1 MNPRKPPAAG
11 QAGTAPGRTVPGST
25 TPGST
30 APDSTA
36 PDSTALDSTALGS
49 TAPAPTALA
58 RSALAETVLARTV
71 ELARIPAPTGA
82 EHDRAAVVR
91 RWWEED
97 GWQPRTDDAGNVWA
111 QAGGGDGPGLLV
123 CAHLDT
129 VFPVTVPHVVIT
141 EPGRLSGPSVGDD
154 SIGVASLPAVARL
167 SQPGPGTGP
176 LWLVATVGE
185 EGTGNLAGI
194 RHALDHAPQPVAA
207 VIAIEGNY
215 LGRVVTTGVGS
226 VRWRV
231 SYHGPGGHA
240 WERSQAPSAVHAAA
254 RAGALIAGL
263 DVAGARCSVNIGT
276 ICGGEAIN
284 ARARE
289 AWFEVDLRADS
300 AAALAS
306 LVDQAGAI
314 VRAADDQIRVRIE
327 EIGSRPAGGIAES
340 SALARAAVAAHER
353 AGVPAELRAASTDAN
368 AAYAAGIPAVAL
380 GVTRGDGEHTPEE
393 WIETAPVADGLGVL
407 AETIRLFREGQQ

>member
-1 MNPRKPPAAG
+1 VPANTV
-11 QAGTAPGRTVPGST
+11 QSNTVQSNTAQSNTAQSNTAQSNTVPVR
-25 TPGST
+25 
-30 APDSTA
+30 
-36 PDSTALDSTALGS
+36 
-49 TAPAPTALA
+49 TALA
-58 RSALAETVLARTV
+58 DTVLTRTV
-71 ELARIPAPTGA
+71 ELARIPAPTGS

-97 GWQPRTDDAGNVWA
+97 GRRPRTDDAGNVWA

-129 VFPVTVPHVVIT
+129 VFPATVPHVVIT
-141 EPGRLSGPSVGDD
+141 GAGRLSGPSVGDD
-154 SIGVASLPAVARL
+154 SIGVASLAAVARL
-167 SQPGPGTGP
+167 APPGPGTGP

-194 RHALDHAPQPVAA
+194 RYALDHAPQPVAA

-215 LGRVVTTGVGS
+215 LGRVVITGVGS

-240 WERSQAPSAVHAAA
+240 WERSGAPSAVHAAVH
-254 RAGALIAGL
+254 AGAQLAGL

-276 ICGGEAIN
+276 IGGGEAIN

-306 LVDQAGAI
+306 LAGQAGAI
-314 VRAADDQIRVRIE
+314 VRAADDQIRVRID
-327 EIGSRPAGGIAES
+327 EIGSRPAGGVAGS
-340 SALARAAVAAHER
+340 SALVRAAVAAHER
-353 AGVPAELRAASTDAN
+353 AGVPVELGAASTDAN

-380 GVTRGDGEHTPEE
+380 GVTRGEGEHTPEE

-407 AETIRLFREGQQ
+407 AETIRLFREGQR

>member
-11 QAGTAPGRTVPGST
+11 QADTVPGST
-25 TPGST
+25 APGST
-30 APDSTA
+30 APGSTA
-36 PDSTALDSTALGS
+36 PGS
-49 TAPAPTALA
+49 TAPAPTAPA

-97 GWQPRTDDAGNVWA
+97 GWRPRTDDAGNVWA
-111 QAGGGDGPGLLV
+111 QRGGDGPGLLV

-129 VFPVTVPHVVIT
+129 VFPATVPHVVVT
-141 EPGRLSGPSVGDD
+141 GPGRLSGPSVGDD
-154 SIGVASLPAVARL
+154 SIGVAALPAVARL
-167 SQPGPGTGP
+167 VRPGPGTGP

-215 LGRVVTTGVGS
+215 LGRVVITGVGS

-263 DVAGARCSVNIGT
+263 DVAGARSSVNIGT
-276 ICGGEAIN
+276 IGGGEAIN

-300 AAALAS
+300 APALAS

-327 EIGSRPAGGIAES
+327 EIGNRPAGGVAES

-380 GVTRGDGEHTPEE
+380 GVTRGEGEHTPEE